1 MNWEG
6 WMGRRAG
13 FDSSEPLGFYLRTPR
28 SSISEFTRRQQSSMK
43 LLSFA
48 RRNAFG
54 VVAVLVMVCS
64 IFYSGL
70 IKPVGARDVDA
81 RYFYVAAKCWA
92 SGESPYDATRYNA
105 MYRATFNSEP
115 DALFVAYLPTLMPAI
130 LPMAPLDWWA
140 AARLFAALNFAAAM
154 LLLWASYKLVR
165 ELLGTPL
172 RPMHWSWLTLGIT
185 IGGVS
190 GTISTGQ
197 TSVLIASACALALL
211 GCRLQNRSM
220 VIAGTIIASA
230 KPHLSAPILLF
241 IFLFEPSQR
250 KSMFIAGGVIL
261 AFIAYAAA
269 LDGNFLANYL
279 GAIKTYSAMPNN
291 DPKLQIGLGS
301 YLANAELSPLAD
313 QVLSVAVLAISLT
326 LAGVLRRRGDLG
338 ERGSALALTL
348 IFFSIGIVHPIQGYD
363 VCIYAMGISLCSML
377 SRRMQ
382 FMFLAPAILLWRPT
396 LLSKAIPV
404 LTTASIADLGWLML
418 LTGCIYSAGRMISV
432 RSITTD

>member
-1 MNWEG
+1 
-6 WMGRRAG
+6 
-13 FDSSEPLGFYLRTPR
+13 
-28 SSISEFTRRQQSSMK
+28 MK

-54 VVAVLVMVCS
+54 VVAVLVVVCS

-70 IKPVGARDVDA
+70 IKPVGAKDVDA

-92 SGESPYDATRYNA
+92 SGESPYDATRYKA

-115 DALFVAYLPTLMPAI
+115 DALFVAYLPTLMPVI

-172 RPMHWSWLTLGIT
+172 RLMHWSWLTLGIT

-197 TSVLIASACALALL
+197 TSVLIASACALAQL

-261 AFIAYAAA
+261 AFVAYAAA
-269 LDGNFLANYL
+269 LDGNLLANYL
-279 GAIKTYSAMPNN
+279 GAIKTYSVMPNN
-291 DPKLQIGLGS
+291 DPKVLIGLGS
-301 YLANAELSPLAD
+301 FLANTELPSLAI
-313 QVLSVAVLAISLT
+313 QVLSVAALAISLC
-326 LAGVLRRRGDLG
+326 LAGLLRRRGDLG
-338 ERGSALALTL
+338 KRGSALALML
-348 IFFSIGIVHPIQGYD
+348 VFFSIGILHPIQGYD
-363 VCIYAMGISLCSML
+363 VCVFAMAISLCSIL
-377 SRRMQ
+377 SHRMQ
-382 FMFLAPAILLWRPT
+382 LIYLAPAIFLWRPT
-396 LLSKAIPV
+396 LISKAIPALSAV
-404 LTTASIADLGWLML
+404 SIADLGWLML
-418 LTGCIYSAGRMISV
+418 LTGCVYGAGRLISV
-432 RSITTD
+432 RSIAD

>member
-1 MNWEG
+1 M
-6 WMGRRAG
+6 R
-13 FDSSEPLGFYLRTPR
+13 
-28 SSISEFTRRQQSSMK
+28 
-43 LLSFA
+43 LLLFV
-48 RRNAFG
+48 RRNSVG
-54 VVAVLVMVCS
+54 IVAVLVIVCS

-70 IKPVGARDVDA
+70 IKPTAARDIDA

-92 SGESPYDATRYNA
+92 SGESPYDATRYKA

-140 AARLFAALNFAAAM
+140 AARLFAAFNFSAAM

-165 ELLGTPL
+165 EFLGAPL
-172 RPMHWSWLTLGIT
+172 RPVHWSWLTLGIT

-197 TSVLIASACALALL
+197 TSLLVAAACALALL

-220 VIAGTIIASA
+220 VIAGTVIASA

-241 IFLFEPSQR
+241 ILMFEPTQR
-250 KSMFIAGGVIL
+250 KSMFIAGAIIV

-269 LDGNFLANYL
+269 LDGNFFSNYL
-279 GAIKTYSAMPNN
+279 NALKTYSAISNN

-301 YLANAELSPLAD
+301 FLANTKLSPRSV
-313 QVLSVAVLAISLT
+313 QVLSVAVLAVSLT
-326 LAGVLRRRGDLG
+326 LAGVLCRRGDLG
-338 ERGSALALTL
+338 GRGSALALTL
-348 IFFSIGIVHPIQGYD
+348 VFFSIGIVHPIQGYD

-377 SRRMQ
+377 SPRMQ
-382 FMFLAPAILLWRPT
+382 LMYLAPAILLWRPT
-396 LLSKAIPV
+396 LISKAIPA
-404 LTTASIADLGWLML
+404 LTTASIADLGWLII
-418 LTGCIYSAGRMISV
+418 LTGCIYSAGRMISA
-432 RSITTD
+432 RSITAE